1 MKVEVRGHFFE
12 AELYEG
18 ETAAAFAGLLPL
30 RLYMQELNGN
40 EKYHYLSS
48 PLPSEPEMVE
58 SIQAGDIM
66 LFDSSCVVLFYDSF
80 DTPYSYTRIGRVKDP
95 SGLKEAVGEGDCQ
108 VSFSLN

>member
-18 ETAAAFAGLLPL
+18 ETAAAFASLLPL

-48 PLPSEPEMVE
+48 PLPREPEMVE

-80 DTPYSYTRIGRVKDP
+80 DTPYSYARIGRIKDP